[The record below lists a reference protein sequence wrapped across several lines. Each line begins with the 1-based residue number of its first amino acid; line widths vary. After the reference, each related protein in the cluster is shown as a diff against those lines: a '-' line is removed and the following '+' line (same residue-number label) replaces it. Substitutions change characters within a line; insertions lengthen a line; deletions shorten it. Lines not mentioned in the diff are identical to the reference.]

1 MAMFRAETG
10 SSRKGGTAR
19 LLAVALVAG
28 GLWAAPAAA
37 QMDSRE
43 AIALQNQIL
52 QLRQEMEFLRR
63 GGAPVAPPMAVPRG
77 GPVGGGELVN
87 QLLERVSIL
96 EEELRRSRGRVE
108 VLENQNQRLRADVEK
123 LQGDLDFR
131 LSRIEGGGG
140 GGSAPS
146 APARPS
152 APAPA
157 APAAPSAPPPRTPE
171 AAIREGQAALARR
184 DYATAEQTAREVLA
198 SRAGGAQTVNAQLL
212 LGEALAGRRDFG
224 NAAIAFN
231 EAFTRSRTGPRA
243 PEALLGLAS
252 AFTGLGSRREACDT
266 LDDLRSQFPRLSGP
280 LAERATQTRQR
291 AQCR

>member
-1 MAMFRAETG
+1 MFRADTA
-10 SSRKGGTAR
+10 SSRKGGAAR
-19 LLAVALVAG
+19 LLAAALLAG
-28 GLWAAPAAA
+28 GIWAAPAAA

-108 VLENQNQRLRADVEK
+108 VLENQNGRLRADVEK

-140 GGSAPS
+140 GSAASS

-157 APAAPSAPPPRTPE
+157 APAAPAAASAPAPRTPE
-171 AAIREGQAALARR
+171 AAIREGQAALGRR
-184 DYATAEQTAREVLA
+184 DFAAAEQAAREVLA
-198 SRAGGAQTVNAQLL
+198 SRSGAQTLNAQLL

-231 EAFTRSRTGPRA
+231 EAYTRSRTGPRA
-243 PEALLGLAS
+243 PEALLGLAN

-266 LDDLRSQFPRLSGP
+266 LDDLSSQFPRLSGP
-280 LAERATQTRQR
+280 LSQRAAQTRQR